1 MWAWVAEGGG
11 WVLHGGVGG
20 ICHRRFDEIVKI
32 NERIPAPRKC
42 RGLLFFS
49 RPPVDDF
56 HPLEGD
62 GSPKLCVTRNGKCK
76 SGIRARIAEHYGKR
90 KRDIVEKVRLQFQCL
105 SLEPL

>member
-62 GSPKLCVTRNGKCK
+62 AGLRNYASREMESVKVAFALVSPSIMGKER
-76 SGIRARIAEHYGKR
+76 GISSR
-90 KRDIVEKVRLQFQCL
+90 KFGCNSSVY
-105 SLEPL
+105 P